1 MDAVENEGLEDDP
14 VSGSS
19 DRSFGLVFFAVFAG
33 IGLWPLLNGGP
44 VRPVFLVLAGV
55 TLGIAGLR
63 PSWLS
68 PFNRRWIRLGG
79 ILGNIMSPGILGIL
93 YFCVVTPTGVFLRI
107 LGKDLLRMRRDPAAA
122 SYWIERDPP
131 GPAPESL
138 INQF

>member
-1 MDAVENEGLEDDP
+1 MENECFEDDP

-44 VRPVFLVLAGV
+44 VRPVFLVLAV
-55 TLGIAGLR
+55 ATLGIAGFR
-63 PSWLS
+63 PFWLA
-68 PFNRRWIRLGG
+68 PLNRRWIRLGQ
-79 ILGNIMSPGILGIL
+79 ILGNAISPVILGIL
-93 YFCVVTPTGVFLRI
+93 YFFVVTPTGFFLRM
-107 LGKDLLRMRRDPAAA
+107 LGKDLLRMRCDPNAA